1 MYILYMQARMHT
13 HYAST
18 HACTCTHIHIY
29 TYTRHIHTHSCTHA
43 HMYCMHTP
51 SFTSVSHSSL
61 LSLSHSLPHPS
72 TEFPH
77 SLPPLPSPPLPPLP
91 PLPSLPSLPPS
102 PPRLVSYELLNE
114 SLTEPLKLIISS
126 RSLFFFSFSNSP
138 PDPHSLLERVDL
150 SDLRECRPVTG
161 KTSECGEG
169 VVCVCIPFSFE
180 TDLW

>member
-1 MYILYMQARMHT
+1 MCIYCISRMHT

-18 HACTCTHIHIY
+18 HSSTCTHIHTYYY
-29 TYTRHIHTHSCTHA
+29 TYTRHTAHSLMHTCTHQVSHLCHTHHFS
-43 HMYCMHTP
+43 
-51 SFTSVSHSSL
+51 
-61 LSLSHSLPHPS
+61 LSLSLTHSHTPF
-72 TEFPH
+72 TKF
-77 SLPPLPSPPLPPLP
+77 P
-91 PLPSLPSLPPS
+91 PLPSLPSLPPSPPSPPSLPPSLPSPPS

-126 RSLFFFSFSNSP
+126 RSLFFFTDSP

-169 VVCVCIPFSFE
+169 VGVCVCILFSYE
-180 TDLW
+180 KKT